1 MWWGWKLLVFI
12 VATLVLSVI
21 FSMLLAFLRREG
33 LQHSPSG
40 KLTIKLDPWVFTL
53 VLLMVSLLI
62 TGHLDR
68 RPLSSLGFH
77 FYSSWWKELVVGI
90 TFGGVEVVVSA
101 TIFWM
106 LSGQNPF
113 KKASI
118 LDFSKA
124 YLHFRGAIGEE
135 LFNRGYPLQTLIGGI
150 GPYPAIAVTS
160 AFFGFLHYQ
169 SLRQLGSH
177 WMGVIYLSLSGALLA
192 IAVLKV
198 KALWLAVGWH
208 FSYNLLEAA
217 FCLRDKELQDIR
229 KRYLAAL
236 VTTIVLLIVLIWLPI
251 QPHPEMERL
260 WNEYILR
267 P

>member
-1 MWWGWKLLVFI
+1 MPGRVEIFAFVSTLILLFTVMWWGWKLLVFI
-12 VATLVLSVI
+12 VATLALSVI
-21 FSMLLAFLRREG
+21 FSMLLAFLRR
-33 LQHSPSG
+33 
-40 KLTIKLDPWVFTL
+40 
-53 VLLMVSLLI
+53 
-62 TGHLDR
+62 
-68 RPLSSLGFH
+68 
-77 FYSSWWKELVVGI
+77 
-90 TFGGVEVVVSA
+90 EVVVSA

-113 KKASI
+113 KKATI
-118 LDFSKA
+118 LDFSRA

-135 LFNRGYPLQTLIGGI
+135 LFSRGYPLQTLIGGI

-169 SLRQLGSH
+169 SLRQLGIH
-177 WMGVIYLSLSGALLA
+177 WTGVIYLSLSGALLA

-229 KRYLAAL
+229 KRYLATL
-236 VTTIVLLIVLIWLPI
+236 VTTVVLLIVLIWLPI